1 MPIKQQF
8 IYEWPEGSKPM
19 DIDEWVGTLSDDE
32 QIEFLEARSR
42 QVAYRQK
49 VINEGKMKMVPYQGY
64 IWKDAEARTNNKPM
78 DDVWLSYHTRF
89 IKENNIKFKG
99 VDIEIPPDD
108 IDNN

>member
-8 IYEWPEGSKPM
+8 TYEWPEGSTPM
-19 DIDEWVGTLSDDE
+19 DIDEWVGTLPVAE
-32 QIEFLEARSR
+32 QIEFKEAKSR

-49 VINEGKMKMVPYQGY
+49 VINEGKMKMIAGAYV
-64 IWKDAEARTNNKPM
+64 WKDAEARTNNKPM
-78 DDVWLSYHTRF
+78 DDIWLSYHTRF